1 MLHLRQEARATWTLA
16 WPIMIGQLASTGTSF
31 VDAVMAGHVS
41 AGDLAAVSVG
51 ASIWVMLIVTLIG
64 LNLAASPLI
73 AHAVGARRE
82 ADVPALVQQALYQGL
97 CWALIGW
104 VIALVAAP
112 IFPLL
117 GLPPDVAAKAH
128 GFLIAVSW
136 GLIPFSLFRVLYGYS
151 ASLGQTKPMMVISLI
166 GLALNI
172 PANWMLIYGHFGFPA
187 MGGVGCGWATA
198 FCMWATLLMMI
209 GWIRYAPVY
218 RATYPFRHWQ
228 RIDWR
233 RQRELARLGLPIGV
247 VYFVE
252 VSAFGGVALLM
263 ARLGTTSVAA
273 HQIALNIGSLTFMIP
288 SALGTALTVRVGHA
302 LGGGNPHRAREI
314 GNAGLVL
321 GLIVASVSTLLIIAG
336 RHQIAGWYTSDT
348 AVLALAGTLL
358 LYAGLFQLADATQIV
373 AGGILRGYKVTRQP
387 MLIHL
392 TAFWLVGIPLGYVL
406 AFGVAGLP
414 GIGAAGYWQAL
425 VLALLCAASLLVWL
439 FIRTSKRFIKTA
451 NPLR

>member
-1 MLHLRQEARATWTLA
+1 MLQLRQEARETWMLA

-82 ADVPALVQQALYQGL
+82 AEVPALVQQALYQGFF
-97 CWALIGW
+97 WALVAW
-104 VIALVAAP
+104 LIALLAAP
-112 IFPLL
+112 IFPHL

-128 GFLIAVSW
+128 GFLTAVSW
-136 GLIPFSLFRVLYGYS
+136 GLVPFSLFRVLYGYS

-166 GLALNI
+166 GLSLNV

-187 MGGVGCGWATA
+187 LGGVGCGWATA
-198 FCMWATLLMMI
+198 FCMWVTLLLMI
-209 GWIRYAPVY
+209 GWIRFSSSY
-218 RATYPFRHWQ
+218 RATYPLRHWR
-228 RIDWR
+228 RIDWV
-233 RQRELARLGLPIGV
+233 RQRELFRLGAPMGV
-247 VYFVE
+247 MFFVE
-252 VSAFGGVALLM
+252 VSAFGGIALLM

-273 HQIALNIGSLTFMIP
+273 HQIALNVASLTFMIP

-302 LGGGNPHRAREI
+302 LGAGDTHRAREI
-314 GNAGLVL
+314 GNTGLVL
-321 GLIVASVSTLLIIAG
+321 GLIIASALALMIILG
-336 RHQIAGWYTSDT
+336 RHHIASWYTNDA
-348 AVLALAGTLL
+348 AVLTLAGVLL
-358 LYAGLFQLADATQIV
+358 LYAGAFQFADATQVV
-373 AGGILRGYKVTRQP
+373 AAGILRGYKVTRQP

-406 AFGVAGLP
+406 AFGWGGFAGR
-414 GIGAAGYWQAL
+414 GAAGYWQAL
-425 VLALLCAASLLVWL
+425 VLALVCAAALLVWL
-439 FIRTSKRFIKTA
+439 YLKKSRASL
-451 NPLR
+451 LR

>member
-64 LNLAASPLI
+64 LNLAASPLV
-73 AHAVGARRE
+73 AHAVGAQRHAE
-82 ADVPALVQQALYQGL
+82 VPPLVQQALYQGL
-97 CWALIGW
+97 CWALLAW
-104 VIALVAAP
+104 LIALAASP
-112 IFPLL
+112 IFPHL
-117 GLPPDVAAKAH
+117 GLPSEVAAKAH
-128 GFLIAVSW
+128 DFLIAVSW
-136 GLIPFSLFRVLYGYS
+136 GLVPFALFRVLYGYS

-166 GLALNI
+166 GLALNV

-198 FCMWATLLMMI
+198 FCMWVTLLMMV

-218 RATYPFRHWQ
+218 RATYPFRRWQ

-233 RQRELARLGLPIGV
+233 RQRELFRLGAPMGV
-247 VYFVE
+247 MFFVE
-252 VSAFGGVALLM
+252 VSAFGGIALLM

-273 HQIALNIGSLTFMIP
+273 HQIALNVASLTFMIP

-302 LGGGNPHRAREI
+302 LGSGDVRRAREI

-321 GLIVASVSTLLIIAG
+321 GLIVACGLATMIIVG
-336 RHQIAGWYTSDT
+336 RTQIASWYTTDA
-348 AVLALAGTLL
+348 AVLALAGVLL
-358 LYAGLFQLADATQIV
+358 LYAGLFQLADATQVV
-373 AGGILRGYKVTRQP
+373 AAGILRGYKVTRQP
-387 MLIHL
+387 MLVHL
-392 TAFWLVGIPLGYVL
+392 TAFWLVGIPLGYAL
-406 AFGVAGLP
+406 AFGWHGRH
-414 GIGAAGYWQAL
+414 GSGAAGYWQAL
-425 VLALLCAASLLVWL
+425 VLALVCAASLLVWL
-439 FIRTSKRFIKTA
+439 YLKKSRAALAR
-451 NPLR
+451 